1 MKRVLIKLTSLIL
14 VSLCIFTSSSH
25 TTRRNVDT
33 LNFNSPEFT
42 RELII
47 GVQRRKAPQSSQT
60 SSTAMLAS
68 SVEPPPSIKKLEL
81 AVYNETSVFDVD
93 NVVLDLYYG
102 LSPNYKPEF
111 QYDKEG
117 NYFRCDLIYIGVQA
131 SYYGNSKY
139 AKSIYRDVLM
149 LDDGYIDDPKSYHFD
164 LTNYN
169 KSPYTGGPYSY
180 ESFKKS
186 TQIIIPEL
194 YFRERVGEITLY
206 LFAFPVLEGK
216 RVMIDKDINGYIDV
230 SIDLCYIRQ
239 GNKVVLLEGGSATE
253 RKYE

>member
-47 GVQRRKAPQSSQT
+47 GVQRREAPQSSQT
-60 SSTAMLAS
+60 SSTAMLANF
-68 SVEPPPSIKKLEL
+68 EDPPSIKKLEL

-117 NYFRCDLIYIGVQA
+117 NYFRCDLIYIGLQVTY
-131 SYYGNSKY
+131 SGNKKY
-139 AKSIYRDVLM
+139 TRGIYRDVLM

-169 KSPYTGGPYSY
+169 KSAYAEGPYSY

-194 YFRERVGEITLY
+194 YFRERVGAITLN

-216 RVMIDKDINGYIDV
+216 RVMIDKDIKGYIDF